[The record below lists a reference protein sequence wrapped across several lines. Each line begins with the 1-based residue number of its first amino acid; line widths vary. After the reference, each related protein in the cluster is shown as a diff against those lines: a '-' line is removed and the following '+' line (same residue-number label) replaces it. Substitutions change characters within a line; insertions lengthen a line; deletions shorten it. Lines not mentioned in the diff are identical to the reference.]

1 MCLWSCRL
9 YWLPGTAENKQTLVY
24 TSVTSRCSR
33 FIAPQLEAS
42 AARWAHHARLAAAAA
57 AAPPPPLPP
66 KGMRP
71 EDDETTHLNA
81 LDFYN
86 TETPATELSVAID
99 MTQLQQQPPS
109 EDLHGPMSSGPM
121 TATSSTAGAGAA
133 ASGSMSSALGFGG
146 FGVPD
151 NVATGL
157 FSTMISGAREQAKAR
172 GVTGDLNS
180 QIDFL
185 RPYFDVETSEVRQR
199 LLWAMH
205 PRKGARLLA
214 ESDLYVPTLLAFTLA
229 ALLVAG
235 MKSQELKSVGAEGT
249 LIGTAL
255 GAAFSLWG
263 LGSLLLYGVAY
274 LLQLRPRLAQVCG
287 LTGYALC
294 GVCVPL
300 LLGLLPLR
308 LFYPAL
314 LLLGGASAASLGGGF
329 ATFAESPRHAP
340 RPEA

>member
-1 MCLWSCRL
+1 M
-9 YWLPGTAENKQTLVY
+9 
-24 TSVTSRCSR
+24 
-33 FIAPQLEAS
+33 
-42 AARWAHHARLAAAAA
+42 AARLVPIDQQVCVQTSGHPLALEVRLE
-57 AAPPPPLPP
+57 PLLVIGR
-66 KGMRP
+66 KGHTLGHEGREPRP
-71 EDDETTHLNA
+71 ERG
-81 LDFYN
+81 
-86 TETPATELSVAID
+86 TEGRVLKFKRVCVA
-99 MTQLQQQPPS
+99 
-109 EDLHGPMSSGPM
+109 HG
-121 TATSSTAGAGAA
+121 
-133 ASGSMSSALGFGG
+133 
-146 FGVPD
+146 
-151 NVATGL
+151 
-157 FSTMISGAREQAKAR
+157 
-172 GVTGDLNS
+172 
-180 QIDFL
+180 
-185 RPYFDVETSEVRQR
+185 
-199 LLWAMH
+199 
-205 PRKGARLLA
+205 
-214 ESDLYVPTLLAFTLA
+214 A

>member
-1 MCLWSCRL
+1 
-9 YWLPGTAENKQTLVY
+9 
-24 TSVTSRCSR
+24 
-33 FIAPQLEAS
+33 
-42 AARWAHHARLAAAAA
+42 
-57 AAPPPPLPP
+57 
-66 KGMRP
+66 MRP
-71 EDDETTHLNA
+71 AAGEDDETTHLNA

-86 TETPATELSVAID
+86 TETPAAEQSSVAID
-99 MTQLQQQPPS
+99 MTQLQQPPPPS

-121 TATSSTAGAGAA
+121 TATATSSTASAGAA
-133 ASGSMSSALGFGG
+133 ASGSMSSVPMSSALGFGG
-146 FGVPD
+146 FGVPE

-340 RPEA
+340 RPVA

>member
-1 MCLWSCRL
+1 MPDPIS
-9 YWLPGTAENKQTLVY
+9 PIGAATAADVLGDEIVRVWTDGL
-24 TSVTSRCSR
+24 TG
-33 FIAPQLEAS
+33 AELELEPLTDADV
-42 AARWAHHARLAAAAA
+42 AAT
-57 AAPPPPLPP
+57 
-66 KGMRP
+66 GC
-71 EDDETTHLNA
+71 
-81 LDFYN
+81 
-86 TETPATELSVAID
+86 PAQDRYRDPRKRV
-99 MTQLQQQPPS
+99 PV
-109 EDLHGPMSSGPM
+109 EDLGRCVGDEYDI
-121 TATSSTAGAGAA
+121 TRT
-133 ASGSMSSALGFGG
+133 LGFGG